1 MHEPTLFT
9 WHLQQTSRKK
19 VLKLLLKPKQQL
31 HKVRTIVVTGPLQ
44 PHGIWGMIPEFTYN
58 INLAKLGWTTVCPIH
73 ACGQGRK
80 EGLEGGRIRN
90 IPTFKYIYRNI
101 YIVTYARTKGECFRN
116 EHIVFQNFLNLQ
128 VWLLHP
134 EQKAGVHLKNGESLC
149 SAVSICFFGESTIST
164 RRPYSTINQNQST
177 HYI

>member
-9 WHLQQTSRKK
+9 WHLHQTSRKK

-31 HKVRTIVVTGPLQ
+31 HKVRTIVVTDPCHHMEYEAWYLHSHITLTSDGQ
-44 PHGIWGMIPEFTYN
+44 
-58 INLAKLGWTTVCPIH
+58 VCPTH

-101 YIVTYARTKGECFRN
+101 YIVTYVRRKGEHFQN
-116 EHIVFQNFLNLQ
+116 EHTVFQNFLNLQ

-134 EQKAGVHLKNGESLC
+134 EQKAGPHLRNGYSLC
-149 SAVSICFFGESTIST
+149 SAVSICFFGESTVST